1 MSKILVDVMPITAE
15 QCPFAEYIAMTS
27 KNACR
32 LKSGMYSRCNL
43 ECGKECD
50 KLIDVEEYIKTKREQ
65 AYFDYVRSNII

>member
-15 QCPFAEYIAMTS
+15 RCPFAEYIAMTS

-43 ECGKECD
+43 ERGKECD
-50 KLIDVEEYIKTKREQ
+50 KLIDVEEYIKANREKV
-65 AYFDYVRSNII
+65 YFDYVRSNVI

>member
-1 MSKILVDVMPITAE
+1 MRISKI
-15 QCPFAEYIAMTS
+15 CPFAEYIAMTS

-50 KLIDVEEYIKTKREQ
+50 KLKECRRFDLLEEKEEYKDE
-65 AYFDYVRSNII
+65 N

>member
-15 QCPFAEYIAMTS
+15 QCPFVEYIAMTS

-50 KLIDVEEYIKTKREQ
+50 KLIGVEELYKTMREQ
-65 AYFDYVRSNII
+65 AYFDHIRSNVI